1 MIEKALPFND
11 TSCTNHPGVMSAADC
26 SVCGKP
32 VCADCSMQLSRG
44 TVCEDPEH
52 KIVLEEWDNVFRS
65 NSEFEA
71 DMIVRNLE
79 YQHVKTKVF
88 SSRAFKQTINVD
100 PHDSVQVFV
109 HRDDFQRAILALSAL
124 GLLDT
129 EQRIHESNHGGSTV
143 V

>member
-1 MIEKALPFND
+1 
-11 TSCTNHPGVMSAADC
+11 MSAADC
-26 SVCGKP
+26 RVCGKP
-32 VCADCSMQLSRG
+32 VCADCSLQLSRG

-52 KIVLEEWDNVFRS
+52 KIVLEEWDIVFRS

-79 YQHVKTKVF
+79 YQQVKTKVF
-88 SSRAFKQTINVD
+88 SSRTFKQTIGVD
-100 PHDSVQVFV
+100 PYDSAQVFT
-109 HRDDFQRAILALSAL
+109 HRDDYQRAILALSAL

-129 EQRIHESNHGGSTV
+129 EQRTHESHQGGSTV